1 VSSPVLARAG
11 FIQPAPHPQAVAR
24 VVIAGTSDLHGVV
37 RSWNYDADAVDPHV
51 GLAKVATLVRALRS
65 EYGQKAVLLLDAGDT
80 LQGTPMMLVA
90 AKGELPAGPHPMS
103 AAMRELGYTAAALGN
118 HDVEYGF
125 DVLDSFTSTCGFPV
139 LASNASGPRAA
150 GMVGGLIVDAVAVPV
165 ADEPSG
171 AAIADPLRRVRVG
184 VIGLTNPGIPV
195 WTKLVV
201 DGRLDVGDL
210 VAAATATATELLAA
224 GAETIVVT
232 AHSGTCPFSSYGDVV
247 PWLENA
253 ATLVAEQVPGVAAVL
268 AGHAHADVSELRVE
282 RVDGAAAVVTEPS
295 CYGQRLSVIHLDV
308 ADTDGRW
315 EVVAAAAQT
324 LDTSVADEDALV
336 VAAVDVPHRATRV
349 LLSTR
354 LGELDRD
361 LDLSGP
367 LWRPSPPMELLAR
380 IAGEAAIAGMGDA
393 AMSGVRGVVGVV
405 SKVYRGGVL
414 RAGALRVRDVG
425 SLYRFDNRLVTVRL
439 TGRQLVDYLDW
450 SARFFK
456 PAVDSSADPA
466 NLLRAPVPDAP
477 FGLPDYDFDIAVGV
491 GSLLTYDIDVS
502 RAVGSRVRR
511 LSVDGAAVA
520 DSDEFAVVLTEYRHN
535 GSRNYPHVRTADVLW
550 RSEGYLRDLVEAH
563 VRRVRV
569 VDVAALTR
577 PGWRLTVGDEALT
590 GTVILN
596 PGVTPNA
603 RTRTPGVKP

>member
-1 VSSPVLARAG
+1 MSSSVLTGAG
-11 FIQPAPHPQAVAR
+11 FVDPAPHPRATAR
-24 VVIAGTSDLHGVV
+24 VVVAGTSDLHGVV
-37 RSWNYDADAVDPHV
+37 RSWNYDSDEPDPRV

-65 EYGQKAVLLLDAGDT
+65 HYGEERVLLLDAGDT
-80 LQGTPMMLVA
+80 LQGTPMMWFA
-90 AKGELPAGPHPMS
+90 ANGRLPAGPHPMTS
-103 AAMRELGYTAAALGN
+103 AMREVGYTAAALGN

-125 DVLDSFTSTCGFPV
+125 DVLESFTSTCGFPV
-139 LASNASGPRAA
+139 LATNASGPRAA
-150 GMVGGLIVDAVAVPV
+150 GMMRGLIVEAAAVRV
-165 ADEPSG
+165 ESSPSSSSTAEQPG
-171 AAIADPLRRVRVG
+171 PPRAVRVG

-201 DGRLDVGDL
+201 DGQLDVGDL
-210 VAAATATATELLAA
+210 VSAASTTATELLAA
-224 GAETIVVT
+224 GAELIVVT

-253 ATLVAEQVPGVAAVL
+253 ATLVAEHVPGVVAVL
-268 AGHAHADVSELRVE
+268 AGHAHADVPEVRVE
-282 RVDGAAAVVTEPS
+282 RADGTVAVVTEPS

-315 EVVAAAAQT
+315 DVVAASAQT
-324 LDTSVADEDALV
+324 LDTSVAVEDARV

-354 LGELDRD
+354 VGELDAD

-367 LWRPSPPMELLAR
+367 LWRHCPPMELIAR
-380 IAGEAAIAGMGDA
+380 VVGQAALAGMGPSA
-393 AMSGVRGVVGVV
+393 PTGLRGVVGVV

-414 RAGALRVRDVG
+414 RAGAMRARDVG
-425 SLYRFDNRLVTVRL
+425 ALYRFDNRLVTVAL
-439 TGRQLVDYLDW
+439 TGLQLREYLDW

-456 PAVDSSADPA
+456 PAVDPTTDPDT
-466 NLLRAPVPDAP
+466 LLRASVPDAP

-491 GSLLTYDIDVS
+491 GSLIGYDIDVA
-502 RAVGSRVRR
+502 RPVGARVRR
-511 LSVDGAAVA
+511 LTIDGVAVA
-520 DSDEFAVVLTEYRHN
+520 DTDAFAVVLTEYRHN

-550 RSEGYLRDLVEAH
+550 RSEGYLRDLVEAY
-563 VRRVRV
+563 VRRVGV

-590 GTVILN
+590 GTV
-596 PGVTPNA
+596 A
-603 RTRTPGVKP
+603 SSRA